1 MTDAD
6 IEEIRTGLKLVPG
19 IETKTIEDIVN
30 ALKKHQNNPVN
41 RIFI

>member
-6 IEEIRTGLKLVPG
+6 IEEIRTGLKLVPE
-19 IETKTIEDIVN
+19 IEIKTIDDIVN
-30 ALKKHQNNPVN
+30 ALKKYQNNPVS